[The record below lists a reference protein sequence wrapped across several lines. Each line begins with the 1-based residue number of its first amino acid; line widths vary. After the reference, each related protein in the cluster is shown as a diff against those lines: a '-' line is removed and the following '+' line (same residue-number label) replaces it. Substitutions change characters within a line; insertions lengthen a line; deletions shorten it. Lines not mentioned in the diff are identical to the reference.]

1 MNELVKIENNQEYG
15 LVVSSRVIA
24 DRLGKQHKH
33 VIRDLEQILESP
45 NLGSVIIP
53 SFYKVKNQ
61 NREYKEYL
69 LTKDGFTLYMFNI
82 QGHNDFKMAYIN
94 KFNEMSNQ
102 LAVPSLPQNLLLE
115 LVESQKRFMQQATAL
130 IQQSAQQKE
139 LPAPRK
145 RKSQNKRPLLLETFP
160 QEIQEVVDVLASDG
174 YSAGKIKAMLK
185 PMGYSISENA
195 VRRFIV
201 RGGK

>member
-61 NREYKEYL
+61 KEIRL
-69 LTKDGFTLYMFNI
+69 D
-82 QGHNDFKMAYIN
+82 
-94 KFNEMSNQ
+94 
-102 LAVPSLPQNLLLE
+102 
-115 LVESQKRFMQQATAL
+115 
-130 IQQSAQQKE
+130 
-139 LPAPRK
+139 
-145 RKSQNKRPLLLETFP
+145 
-160 QEIQEVVDVLASDG
+160 
-174 YSAGKIKAMLK
+174 
-185 PMGYSISENA
+185 ENA
-195 VRRFIV
+195 FRIV
-201 RGGK
+201 GRVLK